1 MPRKILNHRNIAGN
15 LSEAIAE
22 LARITQS
29 ATSQTLK
36 EEQLQIQL
44 LHAYHHLNF
53 AWNTRFLPMSA
64 YGRMTNRQFKQWG
77 RYPSRIEKL

>member
-29 ATSQTLK
+29 ATSQSLK

>member
-1 MPRKILNHRNIAGN
+1 MPRKTLNHRNIAWN

-22 LARITQS
+22 LARITQR

-53 AWNTRFLPMSA
+53 AWNTRFLPTSA
-64 YGRMTNRQFKQWG
+64 HGKMTERQFKQLG
-77 RYPSRIEKL
+77 SYPSRIEKL